1 MDFEEL
7 LKQNHMG
14 YTAATD
20 EDIRGGMRSFWMDVM
35 TDRGQNVS
43 DAEIDSVLLTYQ
55 ELGFIADLDD
65 PAIHVNPY
73 KKKVE
78 EAQKKEKEIREIKEV
93 KEEKKV
99 EATVIKEEKKKEKR
113 VSDWTLLIS
122 YEDHPTGKSPM
133 LRLEGEEDVPHHI
146 DGAFTNPERS
156 DAFEYHDEAGRLH
169 TLTATAIDKRFVR
182 FIHWLG
188 TNHVFIRLL
197 GEMNEGKYNVMR
209 ITAADPN
216 GNEALTSANN
226 SFLQLVMKRLWA
238 SCPPKEII
246 EDDPEERSEEDEAVI
261 LSDMASMID
270 FMKTAGDTLP
280 PAIKAWAYRNIAMTK
295 SGTISQEEQRHAQ
308 RALSMM
314 LRIQWQSSF
323 FPSIDPVRA
332 REILDEELY
341 GMNEV
346 KQRVIETII
355 QINRTHTLP
364 GYGLLLVG
372 PAGTGKSQIAY
383 AVARILKLPWTSLDM
398 STIHDAEAL
407 TGSPRV
413 YTNAKPGRIMEAFA
427 EARSSNLVFIINE
440 LDKADAG
447 SSLSNPADT
456 LLTLLDGLGF
466 TDNYIECTIPTS
478 GVYPI
483 ATANDISRISDPL
496 LTRFALI
503 EIPDYTAEERKIIF
517 RDYSMPRVFRKMGM
531 KEGEC
536 IVTDDGIDAVVE
548 RYIDQPGVRSLEQ
561 AAEHIAANTLYQI
574 ETRGVASVTFDRMM
588 IRKLLG

>member
-1 MDFEEL
+1 
-7 LKQNHMG
+7 
-14 YTAATD
+14 
-20 EDIRGGMRSFWMDVM
+20 
-35 TDRGQNVS
+35 
-43 DAEIDSVLLTYQ
+43 
-55 ELGFIADLDD
+55 
-65 PAIHVNPY
+65 
-73 KKKVE
+73 
-78 EAQKKEKEIREIKEV
+78 
-93 KEEKKV
+93 
-99 EATVIKEEKKKEKR
+99 
-113 VSDWTLLIS
+113 
-122 YEDHPTGKSPM
+122 M

-197 GEMNEGKYNVMR
+197 GEMKEGKYNVMR

-355 QINRTHTLP
+355 QINRTRHAAWL
-364 GYGLLLVG
+364 
-372 PAGTGKSQIAY
+372 
-383 AVARILKLPWTSLDM
+383 W
-398 STIHDAEAL
+398 L
-407 TGSPRV
+407 TVSGSCR
-413 YTNAKPGRIMEAFA
+413 YRQ
-427 EARSSNLVFIINE
+427 
-440 LDKADAG
+440 
-447 SSLSNPADT
+447 
-456 LLTLLDGLGF
+456 
-466 TDNYIECTIPTS
+466 
-478 GVYPI
+478 
-483 ATANDISRISDPL
+483 
-496 LTRFALI
+496 
-503 EIPDYTAEERKIIF
+503 
-517 RDYSMPRVFRKMGM
+517 
-531 KEGEC
+531 
-536 IVTDDGIDAVVE
+536 VTDCLCGRKNIK
-548 RYIDQPGVRSLEQ
+548 
-561 AAEHIAANTLYQI
+561 
-574 ETRGVASVTFDRMM
+574 ASVDLT
-588 IRKLLG
+588 